1 MTQRSL
7 SFPFVKR
14 EMILRQGL
22 ALAARN
28 IVNIYDIDYLEY
40 SFVEEASEV
49 LNQMD
54 KETLSKNKQPIN
66 RR

>member
-1 MTQRSL
+1 
-7 SFPFVKR
+7 
-14 EMILRQGL
+14 MILRQGL